1 MGRIRRSVPRSRLPL
16 HRRPLA
22 DPQAFRRWV
31 LVGLLAA
38 FTATF
43 TGRVMAEAEASRH
56 RWGDTRTVLVVDQA
70 VERGQPIA
78 GRYTVAR
85 WPVALVPEHAVSHVD
100 PRAIATGPLS
110 VGSPL
115 TDASV
120 ARPGVIGRRRVAVPV
135 GQAPI
140 PLEPGDVVDVW
151 ATTDPSLAGEH
162 LTTRRLATSATV
174 TSADHDSVVLA
185 VRDDE
190 VADVAEA
197 AALSTITLVASS

>member
-31 LVGLLAA
+31 LVGLLAV
-38 FTATF
+38 FTATL
-43 TGRVMAEAEASRH
+43 TGRVMAAAETSRH
-56 RWGDTRTVLVVDQA
+56 RWGDTRAVLVLDHDIARGDA
-70 VERGQPIA
+70 VS
-78 GRYTVAR
+78 GRFTAAR
-85 WPVALVPEHAVSHVD
+85 WPVALVPEGALTHVD
-100 PRAIATGPLS
+100 RRAIATGPMR
-110 VGSPL
+110 VGAPL

-120 ARPGVIGRRRVAVPV
+120 AEPGIIGRRRVAVPV

-151 ATTDPSLAGEH
+151 ATTDPSLAGAR

-174 TSADHDSVVLA
+174 TSTGHDSVVVA

-190 VADVAEA
+190 VADVAEG
-197 AALSTITLVASS
+197 AALATITLVATG